1 METDSVASK
10 VSERLPTVLS
20 GFLVLLADGNLY
32 TKTATGTKPVELKK
46 VEPNKMLKLSFLCL
60 SAQLQPIVE
69 WHYTHVC
76 ICLHLHSK
84 VTTPYQSETST
95 FYYPISKILGGMR

>member
-1 METDSVASK
+1 MDTDSVASK

-20 GFLVLLADGNLY
+20 GYLVLLADGNLY
-32 TKTATGTKPVELKK
+32 TKTATGTKPQ
-46 VEPNKMLKLSFLCL
+46 MLKLSFLCL

-69 WHYTHVC
+69 WHYTHVS

-84 VTTPYQSETST
+84 VTAPYQSETST